1 MKRLLPFFSYAF
13 HPIFI
18 SVMAALFFFAITQDY
33 YNYETIYLYLI
44 QILIITIFIPLVS
57 FYLLVSLQKID
68 SIMVTKVE
76 QRKIPLF
83 LQSLLLSSLIFKSI
97 TIDVLPELFY
107 FYLGSIV
114 STFLALILALFK
126 KKASLHMLGI
136 SSLTVFCMACCIHF
150 QFRLPACMAILFL
163 INGFVASSRL
173 YMKAHTVFELTL
185 GYVIG
190 ALPQMILLLFW
201 L

>member
-1 MKRLLPFFSYAF
+1 MKKILPFFSYAF

-18 SVMAALFFFAITQDY
+18 SVMAALFYFTSTQGY
-33 YNYETIYLYLI
+33 FNYETMYLYII
-44 QILIITIFIPLVS
+44 QILIITVFIPLAS

-107 FYLGSIV
+107 FYLGSII
-114 STFLALILALFK
+114 STFLALILALFH

-136 SSLTVFCMACCIHF
+136 SSLTVFCMACSLHF
-150 QFRLPACMAILFL
+150 QFRIPILIAVILL
-163 INGFVASSRL
+163 INGLVASSRL

-185 GYVIG
+185 GYTIG
-190 ALPQMILLLFW
+190 ALPQLILLLFW

>member
-1 MKRLLPFFSYAF
+1 MKKILPFFSYAF

-18 SVMAALFFFAITQDY
+18 SVMGALFYFASTQGY
-33 YNYETIYLYLI
+33 FNYETMYMYII
-44 QILIITIFIPLVS
+44 QILIITVFIPIAS

-107 FYLGSIV
+107 FYLGSII

-136 SSLTVFCMACCIHF
+136 SSLTVFCMACSLHF
-150 QFRLPACMAILFL
+150 QFKFPILMAALLL
-163 INGFVASSRL
+163 INGLVASSRL
-173 YMKAHTVFELTL
+173 HMKAHTVFELVL
-185 GYVIG
+185 GYTIG
-190 ALPQMILLLFW
+190 ALPQLILLLFW